1 MNLRRFFPQKSPNT
15 LDYSPIGESG
25 EAIAMSDSIG
35 NGATPEFR
43 APSVYGDDGVTII
56 GMIGVVREAAANQG
70 ATLSLFGGGINPGAE
85 VPSGVDPDYI
95 LDFARTHEDAGFDM
109 VLTGYSSSTP
119 DGFEVAGYAAAH
131 TERLGYLIAHRPGFV
146 APTLAAR
153 KAATLDQLT
162 NGRIALHII
171 TGGNDVEQRQDG
183 DWLDHD
189 ARYRRTDEYLSVVR
203 RIWTEREPFDH
214 EGEFYRLQDAYSQA
228 RCRQQPHVPLFF
240 GGASDIALDVASRR
254 ADLFALWGEPRASI
268 AQRIEDVKTRVAAA
282 GRDPSEIRFSLSARP
297 ILADTE
303 DKAWERAEQI
313 LSRIRQA
320 TAGRITPGVPTRP
333 QSEGAWR
340 LLRFAAEG
348 NVHDE
353 RLWMPIAAASG
364 ASGSTTCLVGTPQQ
378 VADSLLAYYDLG
390 CTAFIIRGFDPLAD
404 AAEYGRELIPL
415 VREGVAQRNRQLAR

>member
-1 MNLRRFFPQKSPNT
+1 MS
-15 LDYSPIGESG
+15 ESNR
-25 EAIAMSDSIG
+25 
-35 NGATPEFR
+35 NGAGFESDV
-43 APSVYGDDGVTII
+43 PSVYSRDGVTVI
-56 GMIGVVREAAANQG
+56 GMIGVVREADANRG

-131 TERLGYLIAHRPGFV
+131 TTRLGYLIAHRPGFV
-146 APTLAAR
+146 TPTLAAR

-189 ARYRRTDEYLSVVR
+189 ARYRRTDEYLQVIR
-203 RIWTEREPFDH
+203 RIWTEHQPFDH
-214 EGEFYRLQDAYSQA
+214 EGEFYKFQDAYSQA
-228 RCRQQPHVPLFF
+228 RCRQNPHVPLFF

-254 ADLFALWGEPRASI
+254 ADLFALWGEPRDSI
-268 AQRIEDVKTRVAAA
+268 AQRIADVKSRVASA
-282 GRDPSEIRFSLSARP
+282 GRDPSEMRFSLSARP
-297 ILADTE
+297 ILAATE
-303 DKAWERAEQI
+303 EKAWERAEQI
-313 LSRIRQA
+313 LSRIKQA
-320 TAGRITPGVPTRP
+320 TAGRVTPGVPTRP

-348 NVHDE
+348 NVHDD

-415 VREGVAQRNRQLAR
+415 VREGVAQRSAQPAR

>member
-1 MNLRRFFPQKSPNT
+1 MTAP
-15 LDYSPIGESG
+15 G
-25 EAIAMSDSIG
+25 G
-35 NGATPEFR
+35 NGTGTASTI
-43 APSVYGDDGVTII
+43 PSVYGSDGVTII
-56 GMIGVVREAAANQG
+56 GMIGVVREAAANRG

-85 VPSGVDPDYI
+85 VPPGVDPDYI
-95 LDFARTHEDAGFDM
+95 LDFARTHEAAGFDM

-189 ARYRRTDEYLSVVR
+189 ARYRRTDEYLQVMR
-203 RIWTEREPFDH
+203 RVWTELEPFDH
-214 EGEFYRLQDAYSQA
+214 EGEFYRFQDAYSQA
-228 RCRQQPHVPLFF
+228 RCRQRPHVPLFF

-268 AQRIEDVKTRVAAA
+268 AQRIADVRNRVAEA
-282 GRDPSEIRFSLSARP
+282 GRDPSTMRFSLSARP
-297 ILADTE
+297 ILASTE
-303 DKAWERAEQI
+303 EKAWERAEQI
-313 LSRIRQA
+313 LAQIKRA
-320 TAGRITPGVPTRP
+320 TAGRIAPGVPTRP

-364 ASGSTTCLVGTPQQ
+364 ASGSTTCLVGTPEQ

-390 CTAFIIRGFDPLAD
+390 CEAFIIRGFDPLAD
-404 AAEYGRELIPL
+404 AADYGRELIPL
-415 VREGVAQRNRQLAR
+415 VRQGVAQRNAQIAR

>member
-1 MNLRRFFPQKSPNT
+1 
-15 LDYSPIGESG
+15 
-25 EAIAMSDSIG
+25 MSETRG
-35 NGATPEFR
+35 NGNLPDPAV
-43 APSVYGDDGVTII
+43 PSVYGDDGVTII
-56 GMIGVVREAAANQG
+56 GMIGVVRESSANRG

-95 LDFARTHEDAGFDM
+95 LDFARTHEQAGFDM

-171 TGGNDVEQRQDG
+171 TGGNDIEQRQDG

-189 ARYRRTDEYLSVVR
+189 LRYRRTDEYLDVMS
-203 RIWTEREPFDH
+203 RIWTETEPFDH
-214 EGEFYRLQDAYSQA
+214 DGEFYHLQGAYSQA
-228 RCRQQPHVPLFF
+228 RCRQYPHVPLFF
-240 GGASDIALDVASRR
+240 GGASEAALDTASRR

-268 AQRIEDVKTRVAAA
+268 AERIADVRQRVSAA
-282 GRDPSEIRFSLSARP
+282 GRNPAGMRFSLSARP

-303 DKAWERAEQI
+303 EKAWQRAEDI
-313 LSRIRQA
+313 LARVQQA

-364 ASGSTTCLVGTPQQ
+364 ASGSTTCLVGTPRQ
-378 VADSLLAYYDLG
+378 VADALLAYYDLG
-390 CTAFIIRGFDPLAD
+390 CSAFIIRGFDPLAD
-404 AAEYGRELIPL
+404 AADYGRELIPL
-415 VREGVAQRNRQLAR
+415 VREGVAQRRKAAV

>member
-1 MNLRRFFPQKSPNT
+1 
-15 LDYSPIGESG
+15 
-25 EAIAMSDSIG
+25 MSDASSSETQ
-35 NGATPEFR
+35 AT
-43 APSVYGDDGVTII
+43 PSVYGAGGVTII
-56 GMIGVVREAAANQG
+56 GMIGVVREEAANRG

-95 LDFARTHEDAGFDM
+95 LDFARTHEAAGFDL

-131 TERLGYLIAHRPGFV
+131 THRLGYLIAHRPGFV

-153 KAATLDQLT
+153 KAATLDRLT

-171 TGGNDVEQRQDG
+171 TGGNDREQRQDG

-189 ARYRRTDEYLSVVR
+189 SRYRRTDEYLAIIR
-203 RIWTEREPFDH
+203 RIWTETEPFDH
-214 EGEFYRLQDAYSQA
+214 DGEFYRLEGAYSQP
-228 RCRQQPHVPLFF
+228 RCRQEPHLPLFF
-240 GGASDIALDVASRR
+240 GGASEMALDVASRR
-254 ADLFALWGEPRASI
+254 ADLFALWGEPRASV
-268 AQRIEDVKTRVAAA
+268 AQRVADVRRRVASA
-282 GRDPSEIRFSLSARP
+282 GRNPANMRFSLSARP
-297 ILADTE
+297 ILAATE
-303 DKAWERAEQI
+303 SKAWARAEAI
-313 LSRIRQA
+313 LSRVKQA
-320 TAGRITPGVPTRP
+320 TAGRVVPGTPTRP

-340 LLRFAAEG
+340 LLRFAAAG
-348 NVHDE
+348 DIHDE

-378 VADSLLAYYDLG
+378 VADALLAYYDLG

-415 VREGVAQRNRQLAR
+415 LREGVAQRRG

>member
-35 NGATPEFR
+35 NGATPEFT

-268 AQRIEDVKTRVAAA
+268 AQRIKDVKTRVAAA

-415 VREGVAQRNRQLAR
+415 VRQGVAQRNRQLAR

>member
-1 MNLRRFFPQKSPNT
+1 MVDNGASN
-15 LDYSPIGESG
+15 
-25 EAIAMSDSIG
+25 G
-35 NGATPEFR
+35 NGIEPART
-43 APSVYGDDGVTII
+43 PSVYGDGGVTII
-56 GMIGVVREAAANQG
+56 GMIGVMREAEANRG

-131 TERLGYLIAHRPGFV
+131 TTRLGYLIAHRPGFV

-171 TGGNDVEQRQDG
+171 TGGNDLEQRQDG

-189 ARYRRTDEYLSVVR
+189 SRYRRTDEYLDVIR
-203 RIWTEREPFDH
+203 RIWTETEPFHH
-214 EGEFYRLQDAYSQA
+214 ESEFYHLQDAYSQA
-228 RCRQQPHVPLFF
+228 RCLQRPHVPLFF
-240 GGASDIALDVASRR
+240 GGASNAALDVASRR

-268 AQRIEDVKTRVAAA
+268 AERIADVRNRVAAA
-282 GRDPSEIRFSLSARP
+282 GRDPAEMRFSLSARP

-303 DKAWERAEQI
+303 AKAWERAEQI
-313 LSRIRQA
+313 LSRVKQA
-320 TAGRITPGVPTRP
+320 TSGRITPGVPTRP

-364 ASGSTTCLVGTPQQ
+364 ASGSTTCLVGTPRQ

-390 CTAFIIRGFDPLAD
+390 CSAFIIRGFDPLED

-415 VREGVAQRNRQLAR
+415 LRESVAQRRSASVGTTL

>member
-1 MNLRRFFPQKSPNT
+1 MAGMSAAGGKENRPQT
-15 LDYSPIGESG
+15 
-25 EAIAMSDSIG
+25 
-35 NGATPEFR
+35 TV
-43 APSVYGDDGVTII
+43 PSVYGEDGVTIV
-56 GMIGVVREAAANQG
+56 GMIGVVRESQANRG

-95 LDFARTHEDAGFDM
+95 LDFARTHEEAGFDM

-119 DGFEVAGYAAAH
+119 DGYEVAGYAAAH

-171 TGGNDVEQRQDG
+171 TGGNDIEQRQDG

-189 ARYRRTDEYLSVVR
+189 SRYRRTDEYLDVMR
-203 RIWTEREPFDH
+203 RIWTETEPFDH
-214 EGEFYRLQDAYSQA
+214 DGEFYHLQAAYSQA

-240 GGASDIALDVASRR
+240 GGASEAALDAASRR

-268 AQRIEDVKTRVAAA
+268 AERIADVRQRVAAA
-282 GRDPSEIRFSLSARP
+282 GRDPAEMRFSLSARP
-297 ILADTE
+297 ILAETE
-303 DKAWERAEQI
+303 EKAWQRAEEI
-313 LSRIRQA
+313 LARVQQA

-378 VADSLLAYYDLG
+378 VADALLAYYDLG
-390 CTAFIIRGFDPLAD
+390 CSAFIIRGFDPLAD
-404 AAEYGRELIPL
+404 AADYGRELIPL
-415 VREGVAQRNRQLAR
+415 VREGVSLRRKAAA

>member
-1 MNLRRFFPQKSPNT
+1 
-15 LDYSPIGESG
+15 
-25 EAIAMSDSIG
+25 MSAVDSKG
-35 NGATPEFR
+35 TAAQRPV
-43 APSVYGDDGVTII
+43 PSVYGEGGVTII
-56 GMIGVVREAAANQG
+56 GMIGVVRESAANRG

-95 LDFARTHEDAGFDM
+95 LDFARTHEQAGFDM

-171 TGGNDVEQRQDG
+171 TGGNDIEQRQDG

-189 ARYRRTDEYLSVVR
+189 SRYRRTDEYLDVIR
-203 RIWTEREPFDH
+203 RIWTEIEPFDH
-214 EGEFYRLQDAYSQA
+214 DGEFYRLQAAYSQA
-228 RCRQQPHVPLFF
+228 RCRQRPHVPLFF
-240 GGASDIALDVASRR
+240 GGASEAALDTASRH

-268 AQRIEDVKTRVAAA
+268 AERIADVRERVVAA
-282 GRDPSEIRFSLSARP
+282 GRDPAEMRFSLSARP

-303 DKAWERAEQI
+303 EKAWQRAEEI
-313 LSRIRQA
+313 LARVQQA

-364 ASGSTTCLVGTPQQ
+364 ASGSTTCLVGTPEQ

-390 CTAFIIRGFDPLAD
+390 CSAFIIRGFDPLAD
-404 AAEYGRELIPL
+404 AADYGKELIPL
-415 VREGVAQRNRQLAR
+415 VREGVARRRKAAV

>member
-1 MNLRRFFPQKSPNT
+1 MNLARFSPQQSPDA
-15 LDYSPIGESG
+15 LDYSPIGEKRG
-25 EAIAMSDSIG
+25 IDGMSDNIG
-35 NGATPEFR
+35 NGAAPDLR
-43 APSVYGDDGVTII
+43 VPSVYGDDGVTII
-56 GMIGVVREAAANQG
+56 GMIGVVREAAANRG

-85 VPSGVDPDYI
+85 VPAGVDPDYI
-95 LDFARTHEDAGFDM
+95 LDFAQTHESAGFDM

-162 NGRIALHII
+162 NGRIALHVI

-189 ARYRRTDEYLSVVR
+189 ARYRRTDEYLSVMR

-214 EGEFYRLQDAYSQA
+214 EGEFYRFQDAYSQA

-268 AQRIEDVKTRVAAA
+268 AQRIADVKGRVAAA
-282 GRDPSEIRFSLSARP
+282 GREPSEIRFSLSARP

-303 DKAWERAEQI
+303 DKAWQRAEQI
-313 LSRIRQA
+313 LANVKQA

-364 ASGSTTCLVGTPQQ
+364 ASGSTTCLVGTPRQ

-415 VREGVAQRNRQLAR
+415 VRQGVVERRKEPA

>member
-1 MNLRRFFPQKSPNT
+1 M
-15 LDYSPIGESG
+15 SG
-25 EAIAMSDSIG
+25 SIG
-35 NGATPEFR
+35 NGATPEFT

-95 LDFARTHEDAGFDM
+95 LDFARTHEDAGFNM

-228 RCRQQPHVPLFF
+228 RCRQHPHVPLFF

-364 ASGSTTCLVGTPQQ
+364 ASGSTTCLVGTPRQ

-390 CTAFIIRGFDPLAD
+390 CSAFIIRGFDPLAD

-415 VREGVAQRNRQLAR
+415 VRQGVAQRNRQLAR

>member
-1 MNLRRFFPQKSPNT
+1 MNANP
-15 LDYSPIGESG
+15 
-25 EAIAMSDSIG
+25 G
-35 NGATPEFR
+35 NGSGPTPGI
-43 APSVYGDDGVTII
+43 PSVYGDDGVTII
-56 GMIGVVREAAANQG
+56 GMIGVVRESAQNRG
-70 ATLSLFGGGINPGAE
+70 ATLSLFGGGINPGAA
-85 VPSGVDPDYI
+85 VPAGVDPDYI
-95 LDFARTHEDAGFDM
+95 LDFARTHEAAGFDM

-131 TERLGYLIAHRPGFV
+131 TTRLGYLIAHRPGFV

-189 ARYRRTDEYLSVVR
+189 ARYRRTDEYLAVLR
-203 RIWTEREPFDH
+203 RIWSESEPFDH
-214 EGEFYRLQDAYSQA
+214 EGEFYRLQSAYSQA

-268 AQRIEDVKTRVAAA
+268 AQRIADVRQRVAAA
-282 GRDPSEIRFSLSARP
+282 GREPDAMRFSLSARP

-303 DKAWERAEQI
+303 ARAWERAAEI
-313 LSRIRQA
+313 LSRVQQA
-320 TAGRITPGVPTRP
+320 TAGHITPGVPTRP

-348 NVHDE
+348 DVHDE
-353 RLWMPIAAASG
+353 RLWMPVAAASG
-364 ASGSTTCLVGTPQQ
+364 ASGSTTCLVGTPEQ

-404 AAEYGRELIPL
+404 AEDYGRELIPRL
-415 VREGVAQRNRQLAR
+415 REGVAQRRTQQA

>member
-1 MNLRRFFPQKSPNT
+1 
-15 LDYSPIGESG
+15 
-25 EAIAMSDSIG
+25 MSEITGDGAGPASIV
-35 NGATPEFR
+35 
-43 APSVYGDDGVTII
+43 PSVYGDDGVTII

-85 VPSGVDPDYI
+85 VPAGVDPDYI

-189 ARYRRTDEYLSVVR
+189 ARYRRTDEYLSVMR
-203 RIWTEREPFDH
+203 RIWTEHEPFDH
-214 EGEFYRLQDAYSQA
+214 EGEFYRFQDAYSQA
-228 RCRQQPHVPLFF
+228 RCRQRPHVPLFF

-254 ADLFALWGEPRASI
+254 ADLFALWGEPRAAI
-268 AQRIEDVKTRVAAA
+268 AQRIADVKNRVASAM
-282 GRDPSEIRFSLSARP
+282 RDPSEIRFSLSARP
-297 ILADTE
+297 ILAETE
-303 DKAWERAEQI
+303 AKAWERAEQI
-313 LSRIRQA
+313 LSRVKEA

-364 ASGSTTCLVGTPQQ
+364 ASGSTTCLVGTPRQ
-378 VADSLLAYYDLG
+378 VAESLLAYYDLG
-390 CTAFIIRGFDPLAD
+390 CAAFIIRGFDPLAD

-415 VREGVAQRNRQLAR
+415 VREGVAARRKRRV

>member
-1 MNLRRFFPQKSPNT
+1 M
-15 LDYSPIGESG
+15 D
-25 EAIAMSDSIG
+25 DSQG
-35 NGATPEFR
+35 NGAAPGTPV
-43 APSVYGDDGVTII
+43 PSVYGTDGVTIV
-56 GMIGVVREAAANQG
+56 GMIGVVREAAANRG

-95 LDFARTHEDAGFDM
+95 LDFARTHEAAGFDM

-171 TGGNDVEQRQDG
+171 TGGNDLEQRQDG

-189 ARYRRTDEYLSVVR
+189 ARYRRTDEYLGVVR
-203 RIWTEREPFDH
+203 RIWTEYEPFDH
-214 EGEFYRLQDAYSQA
+214 EGEFYRLEGAFSQA
-228 RCRQQPHVPLFF
+228 RCRQNPHVPLFF

-268 AQRIEDVKTRVAAA
+268 AERIADVRGRVAAA
-282 GRDPSEIRFSLSARP
+282 GRDPASIRFSLSARP

-303 DKAWERAEQI
+303 EKAWQRAEEI
-313 LSRIRQA
+313 LSRVRQA

-340 LLRFAAEG
+340 LLRFASEG
-348 NVHDE
+348 AVHDE

-364 ASGSTTCLVGTPQQ
+364 ASGSTTCLVGTPRQ

-390 CTAFIIRGFDPLAD
+390 CSAFIIRGFDPLAD
-404 AAEYGRELIPL
+404 AEDYGRELIPL
-415 VREGVAQRNRQLAR
+415 IREGVVERRRQPVNA

>member
-1 MNLRRFFPQKSPNT
+1 
-15 LDYSPIGESG
+15 
-25 EAIAMSDSIG
+25 MSDVSG
-35 NGATPEFR
+35 NGITAAP
-43 APSVYGDDGVTII
+43 AVPSVYGDDGVTVI

-85 VPSGVDPDYI
+85 VPAGVDPDYI
-95 LDFARTHEDAGFDM
+95 LDFARTHEASGFDM

-131 TERLGYLIAHRPGFV
+131 TQRLGYLIAHRPGFV

-162 NGRIALHII
+162 NGRIALHVI
-171 TGGNDVEQRQDG
+171 TGGNDLEQRQDG

-189 ARYRRTDEYLSVVR
+189 ARYRRTDEYLDVMR
-203 RIWTEREPFDH
+203 RIWTETEPFNHD
-214 EGEFYRLQDAYSQA
+214 GEFYHLQDAYSHA
-228 RCRQQPHVPLFF
+228 RCRQRPHLPLFF

-268 AQRIEDVKTRVAAA
+268 AQRIADVRERAAAA
-282 GRDPSEIRFSLSARP
+282 GRSPDQMRFSLSARP
-297 ILADTE
+297 ILAGTE
-303 DKAWERAEQI
+303 AKAWERAEEI
-313 LSRIRQA
+313 LGRIKQA

-348 NVHDE
+348 SVHDE

-404 AAEYGRELIPL
+404 AADYGRELIPRL
-415 VREGVAQRNRQLAR
+415 REGVAARRKGRV

>member
-1 MNLRRFFPQKSPNT
+1 MRDT
-15 LDYSPIGESG
+15 
-25 EAIAMSDSIG
+25 IG
-35 NGATPEFR
+35 NGAAPEFR
-43 APSVYGDDGVTII
+43 VPSVYGYDGVTII

-85 VPSGVDPDYI
+85 VPAGVDPDYI

-162 NGRIALHII
+162 NGRVALHII
-171 TGGNDVEQRQDG
+171 TGGNDIEQRQDG

-189 ARYRRTDEYLSVVR
+189 ARYRRTDEYLSVMR
-203 RIWTEREPFDH
+203 RIWTEHEPFDH
-214 EGEFYRLQDAYSQA
+214 EGEFYRFQDAYSQA
-228 RCRQQPHVPLFF
+228 RCRQRPHVPLFF

-268 AQRIEDVKTRVAAA
+268 AQRIADVKNRVASA
-282 GRDPSEIRFSLSARP
+282 GRDPSQIRFSLSARP
-297 ILADTE
+297 ILAETE
-303 DKAWERAEQI
+303 AKAWERAEQI
-313 LSRIRQA
+313 LIRVKEA

-364 ASGSTTCLVGTPQQ
+364 ASGSTTCLVGTPRQ

-390 CTAFIIRGFDPLAD
+390 CSAFIIRGFDPLAD

-415 VREGVAQRNRQLAR
+415 VREGVSERRVERV

>member
-1 MNLRRFFPQKSPNT
+1 M
-15 LDYSPIGESG
+15 
-25 EAIAMSDSIG
+25 AMSDSIG
-35 NGATPEFR
+35 NGAAPEFK
-43 APSVYGDDGVTII
+43 APSVYGNDGVTII

-85 VPSGVDPDYI
+85 VPSGVDPGYI

-131 TERLGYLIAHRPGFV
+131 TDRLGYLIAHRPGFV

-189 ARYRRTDEYLSVVR
+189 ARYRRTDEYLSVMR
-203 RIWTEREPFDH
+203 RIWTEHEPFDH

-254 ADLFALWGEPRASI
+254 ADLFALWGEPRAAISERI
-268 AQRIEDVKTRVAAA
+268 ADVKSRVAAS
-282 GRDPSEIRFSLSARP
+282 GRDPSEIKFSLSARP
-297 ILADTE
+297 ILAETE
-303 DKAWERAEQI
+303 EKAWQRAEKI
-313 LSRIRQA
+313 LNRVKEA
-320 TAGRITPGVPTRP
+320 TAGRITPWVPTRP

-364 ASGSTTCLVGTPQQ
+364 ASGSTTCLVGTPRQ

-390 CTAFIIRGFDPLAD
+390 CSAFIIRGFDPLAD
-404 AAEYGRELIPL
+404 AADYGRELIPL
-415 VREGVAQRNRQLAR
+415 VREGVSERGRERV

>member
-1 MNLRRFFPQKSPNT
+1 MSKIRGNENQPQPAVPT
-15 LDYSPIGESG
+15 
-25 EAIAMSDSIG
+25 
-35 NGATPEFR
+35 
-43 APSVYGDDGVTII
+43 VYGEDGVTIV
-56 GMIGVVREAAANQG
+56 GMIGVVRESQANRG

-95 LDFARTHEDAGFDM
+95 LDFARTHEEAGFDM

-171 TGGNDVEQRQDG
+171 TGGNDIEQRQDG

-189 ARYRRTDEYLSVVR
+189 SRYRRTDEYLDVMR
-203 RIWTEREPFDH
+203 RIWNETEPFDH
-214 EGEFYRLQDAYSQA
+214 DGEFYHLQAAYSQA
-228 RCRQQPHVPLFF
+228 RCRQYPHVPLFF
-240 GGASDIALDVASRR
+240 GGASEAALDTASRR

-268 AQRIEDVKTRVAAA
+268 AERIADVRQRVSAA
-282 GRDPSEIRFSLSARP
+282 GRNPADMRFSLSARP

-303 DKAWERAEQI
+303 EKAWRRAEEI
-313 LSRIRQA
+313 LARIQQA

-348 NVHDE
+348 NLHDE

-378 VADSLLAYYDLG
+378 VADALLAYYDLG
-390 CTAFIIRGFDPLAD
+390 CSAFIIRGFDPLAD
-404 AAEYGRELIPL
+404 AANYGRELIPL
-415 VREGVAQRNRQLAR
+415 VREGVAQRRKAAV

>member
-1 MNLRRFFPQKSPNT
+1 
-15 LDYSPIGESG
+15 
-25 EAIAMSDSIG
+25 MSETRG
-35 NGATPEFR
+35 NGILPDPAV
-43 APSVYGDDGVTII
+43 PSIYGDDGVTII
-56 GMIGVVREAAANQG
+56 GMIGVVRESSTNRG

-95 LDFARTHEDAGFDM
+95 LDFARTHEEAGFDM

-171 TGGNDVEQRQDG
+171 TGGNDIEQRQDG

-189 ARYRRTDEYLSVVR
+189 SRYRRTDEYLDVMR
-203 RIWTEREPFDH
+203 RIWTETEPFDH
-214 EGEFYRLQDAYSQA
+214 DGEFYHLQAAYSQA
-228 RCRQQPHVPLFF
+228 RCRQDPHVPLFF
-240 GGASDIALDVASRR
+240 GGASEAALDTASRR

-268 AQRIEDVKTRVAAA
+268 AERIADVRQRAAAA
-282 GRDPSEIRFSLSARP
+282 GRDPADMRFSLSARP

-303 DKAWERAEQI
+303 EKAWQRAEEI
-313 LSRIRQA
+313 LARVQQA

-333 QSEGAWR
+333 SIG
-340 LLRFAAEG
+340 G
-348 NVHDE
+348 
-353 RLWMPIAAASG
+353 G
-364 ASGSTTCLVGTPQQ
+364 
-378 VADSLLAYYDLG
+378 LAP
-390 CTAFIIRGFDPLAD
+390 APFRGR
-404 AAEYGRELIPL
+404 G
-415 VREGVAQRNRQLAR
+415 

>member
-1 MNLRRFFPQKSPNT
+1 
-15 LDYSPIGESG
+15 
-25 EAIAMSDSIG
+25 MSNN
-35 NGATPEFR
+35 NGAAPEFSV
-43 APSVYGDDGVTII
+43 PSVYGRDGVTII
-56 GMIGVVREAAANQG
+56 GMIGVVREASANQG

-95 LDFARTHEDAGFDM
+95 LDFARTHEAAGFDM

-131 TERLGYLIAHRPGFV
+131 TDRLGYLIAHRPGFV

-162 NGRIALHII
+162 DGRIALHII

-189 ARYRRTDEYLSVVR
+189 ARYRRTDEYLSLMR
-203 RIWTEREPFDH
+203 RTWTEHEPFDH
-214 EGEFYRLQDAYSQA
+214 DGEFYRVQDAYSQA
-228 RCRQQPHVPLFF
+228 RCRQHPHVPLFF

-268 AQRIEDVKTRVAAA
+268 AQRIADVKGRVAAA
-282 GRDPSEIRFSLSARP
+282 GRDPAEIRFSLSARP

-303 DKAWERAEQI
+303 DQAWHRAEQI
-313 LSRIRQA
+313 LARIRQA

-364 ASGSTTCLVGTPQQ
+364 ASGSTTCLVGTPRQ

-404 AAEYGRELIPL
+404 AAEYGHELIPL
-415 VREGVAQRNRQLAR
+415 VREGVVQRNRQFAH